1 MTTTSRTR
9 DNTWLE
15 AYSRVVSE
23 KLATGVVKV
32 TPSTT
37 TLTCESVMSDVV
49 TPDFRER
56 SSKGELIFNPMERI
70 HVSRTLLPA
79 AVHKQRLRGSVLC
92 TYDENYR
99 SPYMASKPWL
109 EANVLSEIS
118 RLEALSVTDAYA
130 DVGMADIE
138 LLTELAE
145 LKETL
150 GFIWSPIR
158 KAFGF
163 TRRLRRYLQTCTRI
177 DARNKRSL
185 ARRNDRLRRSRG
197 RKPKKF
203 KPTPY
208 PKFKW
213 GKISVYDIP
222 SAWLAYRYA
231 IMPIIYTCG
240 DIAEHVSRIE
250 FPDIGTARAVSTADV
265 DLALSTA
272 PATYCGDAG
281 CTIESSQRVGTAHI
295 KARAGV
301 VYKPDWSIGNL
312 LGTRLHRVPATV
324 YELIPLS
331 FVADWF
337 WNAASVYDAFTVSC
351 RALEIK
357 GSWVTTTI
365 DMDFEAIFNFAS
377 ADAYTTASCN
387 NPVGAF
393 TGQYK
398 RRRLTSL
405 SDVRLLFRTQ
415 LNANRIADA
424 FALIGSF
431 LNNMRKS

>member
-9 DNTWLE
+9 NNTWLE
-15 AYSRVVSE
+15 SYSRVVTA
-23 KLATGVVKV
+23 KFATGATSV
-32 TPSTT
+32 THSTDI
-37 TLTCESVMSDVV
+37 LTCESVMSDVV
-49 TPDFRER
+49 IPDFQER
-56 SSKGELIFNPMERI
+56 SSRGELFFNPMERI
-70 HVSRTLLPA
+70 HVSRKLLPA
-79 AVHKQRLRGSVLC
+79 AIHKQRKRGSILC

-99 SPYMASKPWL
+99 APYMTSKPWL
-109 EANVLSEIS
+109 EDNVLGEIS
-118 RLEALSVTDAYA
+118 TLEALSVTDAYA
-130 DVGMADIE
+130 NVGMADVE

-145 LKETL
+145 LRETL

-177 DARNKRSL
+177 DLRNKRAL
-185 ARRNDRLRRSRG
+185 ARRNGISRHGRG
-197 RKPKKF
+197 RKPKKY
-203 KPTPY
+203 KPIPY
-208 PKFKW
+208 PRFQW

-240 DIAEHVSRIE
+240 DIAESVSRVE
-250 FPDIGTARAVSTADV
+250 FHDIGTARAVSTADV
-265 DLALSTA
+265 DLALETA
-272 PATYCGDAG
+272 ATLHCGDAG
-281 CTIESSQRVGTAHI
+281 CTNESNQRVGTAHI

-312 LGTRLHRVPATV
+312 LGTRIHRVPATV

-337 WNAASVYDAFTVSC
+337 WNAAAVYDAFTVSC
-351 RALEIK
+351 RALKIK
-357 GSWVTTTI
+357 GSWVTTTV
-365 DMDFEAIFNFAS
+365 DMEFEALFHIVS
-377 ADAYTTASCN
+377 ADAYTTASSN
-387 NPVGAF
+387 NPVGTF

-398 RRRLTSL
+398 VRRLTSL
-405 SDVRLLFRTQ
+405 SDVRLLFRTR

-431 LNNMRKS
+431 LNNMRKR